1 MLKLWKRHFLHFE
14 FALAVVLT
22 ICFAVWGYSYGGFSL
37 VEEILSQNRSDVYG
51 AIATIYG
58 SLLGFVIVAVSVV
71 ANYSTASGMR
81 IVRESKQYRTLWNVF
96 LATIRTLGLATFVAL
111 VALVLD
117 RNSDPARPVMVLVAF
132 VTLLSIARVA
142 RSVWVLENVISI
154 VVKSAGTDEE
164 NPQ

>member
-22 ICFAVWGYSYGGFSL
+22 IGFAVWGYSFGGFSL
-37 VEEILSQNRSDVYG
+37 VDNILSQNRSDVYG
-51 AIATIYG
+51 ALATIFG

-71 ANYSTASGMR
+71 ANYSTASGMK
-81 IVRESKQYRTLWNVF
+81 IVRESKHYRTLWDVF
-96 LATIRTLGLATFVAL
+96 LATIRTLGFATFVAL

-117 RNSDPARPVMVLVAF
+117 RNSDPVRPVTVLVAF
-132 VTLLSIARVA
+132 VTLLSTARLA

-154 VVKSAGTDEE
+154 VVKNAGDDEG